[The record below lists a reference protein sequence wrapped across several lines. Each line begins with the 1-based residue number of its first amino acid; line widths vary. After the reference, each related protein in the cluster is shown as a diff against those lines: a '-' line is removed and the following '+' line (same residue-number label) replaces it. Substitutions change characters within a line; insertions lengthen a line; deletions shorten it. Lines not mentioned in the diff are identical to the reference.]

1 MEKTITLSIEEYNE
15 LLEYKKSF
23 RNKTI
28 IRNNIFGSYSY
39 TESEFVEFAIKELEQ
54 IVSKVEEF
62 NKSPW
67 YKRIFYK
74 FPIIL

>member
-1 MEKTITLSIEEYNE
+1 MEKLITLPLEEYNE

-39 TESEFVEFAIKELEQ
+39 TESEFVEFAIKELDQ
-54 IVSKVEEF
+54 IVSKIDEF

-74 FPIIL
+74 F

>member
-1 MEKTITLSIEEYNE
+1 MEKTITLSLEEYNE

-54 IVSKVEEF
+54 IVSKIDEF
-62 NKSPW
+62 NKIPW